1 MTNILIV
8 YSAVI
13 TMLFVAIWVQNNNMF
28 KEVLKEREHSQD
40 LRKTILKYLKN
51 K

>member
-1 MTNILIV
+1 MEYILTV
-8 YSAVI
+8 YSFIITILLVAV
-13 TMLFVAIWVQNNNMF
+13 WVQNKNTF
-28 KEVLKEREHSQD
+28 KDLLKEQEHSQD

>member
-1 MTNILIV
+1 MTNVLIV

>member
-1 MTNILIV
+1 MEYVLTV
-8 YSAVI
+8 YSFIITILLVAV
-13 TMLFVAIWVQNNNMF
+13 WVQNKNTF
-28 KEVLKEREHSQD
+28 KDLLKEQEHSQD